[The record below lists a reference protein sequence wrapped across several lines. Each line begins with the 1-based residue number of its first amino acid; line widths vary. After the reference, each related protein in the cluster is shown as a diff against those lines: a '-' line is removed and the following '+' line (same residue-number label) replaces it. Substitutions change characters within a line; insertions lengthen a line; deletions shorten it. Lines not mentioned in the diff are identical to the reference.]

1 MLVENRR
8 SESTPP

>member
-8 SESTPP
+8 L